1 MESWCARSTTVEV
14 LEQVGEPTWEDPPAG
29 DAELNH
35 ITELA
40 NDLGSKSWP
49 TWRRNFLGREVY
61 ALAAALAIMFATSM
75 TPDQARILNDNVTLE
90 ACPAMATGQAFE
102 LSATVRGGGRH
113 IYPPVLPRWPISG
126 GAKGTGQ
133 V

>member
-1 MESWCARSTTVEV
+1 M
-14 LEQVGEPTWEDPPAG
+14 P
-29 DAELNH
+29 ELNH

-40 NDLGSKSWP
+40 NEYRQQVVADLAP
-49 TWRRNFLGREVY
+49 EFPGREVY

-75 TPDQARILNDNVTLE
+75 TPDQARILNDHVTLE

-113 IYPPVLPRWPISG
+113 IYPPVLHRGSRGEQGDRAGLIQEAGKGSSLRRV
-126 GAKGTGQ
+126 GAA
-133 V
+133 